1 MDELTSLEAVIL
13 AAITDRARYGYEL
26 VQRVTELTDGRVNV
40 RPGNLYRILYRLSER
55 GLARELGEPGMDE
68 DVRRRYYRATA
79 KGKRAAAEQ
88 LSMHARVL
96 DRAPALKDLLA
107 DA

>member
-13 AAITDRARYGYEL
+13 AAIADRARYGYEL
-26 VQRVTELTDGRVNV
+26 VQRVAELTDERVAL
-40 RPGNLYRILYRLSER
+40 RPGNLYRILHRLCER
-55 GLARELGEPGMDE
+55 GLARELAEPAAVADE
-68 DVRRRYYRATA
+68 RRRYYKATA

-96 DRAPALKDLLA
+96 QRAPSLQDLLA
-107 DA
+107 DG